1 MQKSNERMLCDGGLQ
16 ITTHYMNVGNS
27 IPYILRRLGASLAG
41 IVFCLP
47 PDPRV
52 GRGPRQ
58 RKIKKSIK
66 LPNLV
71 NTKIGSINS
80 VHAGKLEGIK
90 GNKKADLDVFGS
102 VVWNFKSRARLGR
115 DVQCRPHSSLL

>member
-1 MQKSNERMLCDGGLQ
+1 MQ
-16 ITTHYMNVGNS
+16 ITTHYMNVGNL

-41 IVFCLP
+41 ISFCLP

-52 GRGPRQ
+52 GRESRQ

-80 VHAGKLEGIK
+80 VYAGKLEGIK

-102 VVWNFKSRARLGR
+102 VVWNLKSSARLGR
-115 DVQCRPHSSLL
+115 DVKCRPHSSLL